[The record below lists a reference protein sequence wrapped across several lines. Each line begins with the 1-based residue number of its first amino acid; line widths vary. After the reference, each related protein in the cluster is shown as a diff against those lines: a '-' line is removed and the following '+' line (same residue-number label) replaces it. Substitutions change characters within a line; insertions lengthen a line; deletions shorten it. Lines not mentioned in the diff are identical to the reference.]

1 MTFGWARW
9 GSVTVDSGRE
19 IYVAAA
25 LVEGKMLYRDI
36 WYPYSPG
43 APYLNALL
51 FQIFGI
57 HITVSYLAGAL
68 AALAAALTL
77 FRSALYLAPLP
88 VALALGFI
96 VLIQSFGPG
105 IFTYPLPYSYASVYG
120 SVAACLF
127 LLYAVRGALMPGKIH
142 LFWAGIC
149 SAVALLMKLEYGFAC
164 FATLAALQIGLV
176 VRQRSWHAAVAN
188 LLATIPALLVC
199 AVAIGWMISIRGVT
213 FITEENFTSWPTSYF
228 MKVYGEFWLGGQ
240 GFELSLQN
248 VLNAFLSTIG
258 FVAFWMGF
266 RFWLRSALHRLSV
279 CYAGLAVMVVASAI
293 VFWMIRPE
301 QLNDDIAALVFPRPM
316 VFMVGVAVPIAVFL
330 FWRHHWRARDLAVLV
345 VMTFGLLLAVRILF
359 GMLPY
364 GYAIFYNGPVLLAFC
379 RLLFSIAIPVN
390 AGRSDPAL
398 RKVICVL
405 CAALCTWVTFQ
416 LYPDYREMRKRRIA
430 FKTNRGMIYLP
441 ETMLPAW
448 AEAVEFMRHAKAT
461 GEAVMSIPEDT
472 ALYFFSGTP
481 CPI

>member
-1 MTFGWARW
+1 
-9 GSVTVDSGRE
+9 
-19 IYVAAA
+19 
-25 LVEGKMLYRDI
+25 
-36 WYPYSPG
+36 
-43 APYLNALL
+43 
-51 FQIFGI
+51 
-57 HITVSYLAGAL
+57 
-68 AALAAALTL
+68 
-77 FRSALYLAPLP
+77 
-88 VALALGFI
+88 
-96 VLIQSFGPG
+96 
-105 IFTYPLPYSYASVYG
+105 
-120 SVAACLF
+120 
-127 LLYAVRGALMPGKIH
+127 
-142 LFWAGIC
+142 
-149 SAVALLMKLEYGFAC
+149 
-164 FATLAALQIGLV
+164 
-176 VRQRSWHAAVAN
+176 
-188 LLATIPALLVC
+188 
-199 AVAIGWMISIRGVT
+199 
-213 FITEENFTSWPTSYF
+213 

-481 CPI
+481 CPIRVCIFHPGVVAPGTMMDQVIGEVKQTQVRYIIWSNRKFYEYGVPEFGVDFDVPFGEYIRGNYRPVRKFGSTDLPDSWHATLWERK